1 MIAVLTGLWSWI
13 ARRFTAWGLG
23 SLLSLSFL
31 GPLAPI
37 LTGIAN
43 AIGAAITA
51 IFEILVSLS
60 KSPEGRVT
68 LGIAAAS
75 LTVLYL
81 RFHYIEEGR
90 ALGRT
95 AAYAQGLARGKQ
107 LAACPKTLPPKV
119 SADGRAK
126 HQR

>member
-1 MIAVLTGLWSWI
+1 MMTVLTRIAAWI
-13 ARRFTAWGLG
+13 TGRFAAWGIG

-51 IFEILVSLS
+51 VFEIIVSLS
-60 KSPEGRVT
+60 KSPEGRVV

-75 LTVLYL
+75 LAVLYL

-90 ALGRT
+90 ALGR
-95 AAYAQGLARGKQ
+95 AAGYAQGLARGKQ
-107 LAACPKTLPPKV
+107 AAACPKTLP
-119 SADGRAK
+119 R
-126 HQR
+126 R

>member
-1 MIAVLTGLWSWI
+1 MMAVLIKIGAWI
-13 ARRFTAWGLG
+13 VARFAALGLG
-23 SLLSLSFL
+23 SLLSFL

-51 IFEILVSLS
+51 IFEIVVSLS
-60 KSPEGRVT
+60 KSPEGRVV
-68 LGIAAAS
+68 LGIAAAG
-75 LTVLYL
+75 LAILYL

-90 ALGRT
+90 AFGHA

-107 LAACPKTLPPKV
+107 LVACPKALPPKV
-119 SADGRAK
+119 IAYGRTQ

>member
-1 MIAVLTGLWSWI
+1 MMAVLTKIGAWV
-13 ARRFTAWGLG
+13 AGRFTAWGIG

-37 LTGIAN
+37 LAGIAN

-51 IFEILVSLS
+51 VFEIIVSLS
-60 KSPEGRVT
+60 KSPEGRVV

-75 LTVLYL
+75 LAVLYL

-90 ALGRT
+90 ALGRA

-107 LAACPKTLPPKV
+107 LAACPKTLLRK
-119 SADGRAK
+119 
-126 HQR
+126 